1 MNTLIDEIIQIK
13 NELIQSKEKFE
24 KLISKLVDDES
35 EDESDDEELQSRLHT
50 IREGYKVPEAQYE
63 SEDESDDEDLQSRL
77 RKILESCEDMSDSE
91 DDIQA
96 LRQARLLAKAELY
109 DVDSESDD

>member
-24 KLISKLVDDES
+24 KLIARLVDDES

-50 IREGYKVPEAQYE
+50 IREGYKVPEAQYD
-63 SEDESDDEDLQSRL
+63 SEDEVEDNMTRL
-77 RKILESCEDMSDSE
+77 RKILAEYKKDS
-91 DDIQA
+91 
-96 LRQARLLAKAELY
+96 LY
-109 DVDSESDD
+109 DVDSDEDDD

>member
-24 KLISKLVDDES
+24 KLIARLVDDES

-63 SEDESDDEDLQSRL
+63 SEDEVEVRRARL
-77 RKILESCEDMSDSE
+77 HKILEDMSDSE
-91 DDIQA
+91 DEEPVT
-96 LRQARLLAKAELY
+96 KASLY
-109 DVDSESDD
+109 DVDSDEDDD